1 MLNTKPKES
10 EQHAGVLGVGGKGR
24 QGSVWGWG
32 RRNCIIMHFW
42 ESKLNCI
49 FVTVI

>member
-1 MLNTKPKES
+1 MLNMKPVES

-32 RRNCIIMHFW
+32 RRKLHNNAFW
-42 ESKLNCI
+42 G
-49 FVTVI
+49 V

>member
-1 MLNTKPKES
+1 MLNMKPTES
-10 EQHAGVLGVGGKGR
+10 EEHAGILGVRRKGR

-32 RRNCIIMHFW
+32 IGNCIIMHFG